1 MKSIK
6 IKGLFLSTTS
16 LVATTSLS
24 KLIQKRLDQK
34 QEERTEEIT
43 KLVKTAKRE
52 HLNIKKELKK
62 RGLKPNITISYLSRE
77 IVQNIIFT
85 LAGIVHD
92 K

>member
-6 IKGLFLSTTS
+6 RKGLFLSTTF

-24 KLIQKRLDQK
+24 KLIQQRLDQK

-52 HLNIKKELKK
+52 HLNIKK
-62 RGLKPNITISYLSRE
+62 
-77 IVQNIIFT
+77 
-85 LAGIVHD
+85 
-92 K
+92 

>member
-6 IKGLFLSTTS
+6 RKGLFLSTTF

-24 KLIQKRLDQK
+24 KLIQQRLDQK

-62 RGLKPNITISYLSRE
+62 RGLKPKYTVSYLSRE
-77 IVQNIIFT
+77 MVQNIIFT
-85 LAGIVHD
+85 LARIVHD